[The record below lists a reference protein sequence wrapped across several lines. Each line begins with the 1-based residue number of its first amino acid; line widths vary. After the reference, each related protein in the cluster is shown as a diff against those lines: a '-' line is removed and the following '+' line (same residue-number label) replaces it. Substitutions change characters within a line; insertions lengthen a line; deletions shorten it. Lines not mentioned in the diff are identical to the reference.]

1 MSDTPMQALLRALDA
16 LDLEAAVALFAPDA
30 TLSMLFGETATGRD
44 RVREVLGEFIRE
56 LRANHHEVSAEW
68 NPEPGVW
75 LAEMSATYELA
86 DFSRRGPYGR
96 VMVLRAGDDGIE
108 QLRSYGAH
116 ELPLAQDG
124 RPYENVRGPHGWLP
138 TL

>member
-1 MSDTPMQALLRALDA
+1 MQAVLRALDA

-30 TLSMLFGETATGRD
+30 SLSTLFGETASGRD
-44 RVREVLGEFIRE
+44 RVREVLGQFLGE
-56 LRANHHEVSAEW
+56 LRASHHDVGAEW

-96 VMVLRAGDDGIE
+96 VMVLREGKDGIE
-108 QLRSYGAH
+108 QLRIYGGH
-116 ELPLAQDG
+116 ELPLAQ
-124 RPYENVRGPHGWLP
+124 E
-138 TL
+138 